1 MAEPVRFQHFEV
13 PLRGDGSLFEL
24 GRGAMGITYKAFDTN
39 LRCFV
44 ALKVINATFLGS
56 EVARERFLREARAA
70 AALRH
75 PNVATVFHLGEEGGD
90 WFYAMEFVDGE
101 TVEAMM
107 KREGAIPTATALG
120 IVIQV
125 ARALGAAQK
134 QGLVH
139 RDIKPSNLM
148 LVREDDGEFTVKV
161 IDFGLAK
168 NSAGTGEDTAT
179 LTVGGFLGTPHFA
192 SPEQLDERELDV
204 RSDIYSLGVTLYYM
218 LAGRAPFSG
227 SLAQVMS
234 QHLHR
239 EPPLETLSGQPPQ
252 VVDLLR
258 HMLAKDPG
266 GRPQTP
272 SDLRHEAE
280 VCLAAVNGAPGV
292 ATPATPADS
301 ENFETQILD
310 APPPAEPMEPATG
323 AVLAGRYR
331 IVREMKATGSGR
343 LFKAE
348 MVETADPVA
357 LLVLEPSLV
366 PSAEAYTRLEDQVA
380 ALQKMESPAIQKI
393 LSLERLDQM
402 SFLAM
407 EWVEGPSLLDLL
419 RSRKALSPT
428 EALAVLRPLA
438 SGFEVLFSSGFP
450 CPDVATHD
458 VMLPGADVTVP
469 VPAAPPVKFSALPRG
484 KSDGNPEATMVT
496 SSFATLRD
504 GGAFDGREMRGYVY
518 AVASLAYE
526 MLGGVKSGPGIA
538 IPIPGLS
545 ETANSSLRR
554 ALDPAASFDT
564 IAAFL
569 SAFESGMGSSPQPP
583 KPAPA
588 PSSPAAPP
596 PLPPAAKSGFP
607 ISLLIGLG
615 VVILLAAG
623 GAFFMLPKPAAPKPD
638 PVAAATP
645 APMASPSPTATA
657 SATPVATPTLD
668 PVAEGLANA
677 RKIASDDPAAALATL
692 VALAK
697 AHSDRPEARDAV
709 VEFVTALRARR
720 DALNPGQ
727 VASLREPLEAAAGLD
742 VVEAQLTLGEDLL
755 EDDPKDALKWLLAAA
770 KNGNT
775 DAMVLS
781 GFALARG
788 AGSGSPDLPAA
799 FDWFQRA
806 ADRGDGRAMFALG
819 ECYYYSK
826 GVTRDPRLALEWLNK
841 AAEQNNVRALDM
853 LGTLYSKGVPGVLPR
868 DLHKAFWYFTAAK
881 NLGFAPAYGNLG
893 ALFMNA
899 PPEQAD
905 KKLAV
910 ELFKQGAE
918 KGDPR
923 CMYFYASCLRDG
935 LGEVTKDKAAA
946 QDWYVKAAELGVQ
959 EARDWCRANNV
970 NFPVKTPR

>member
-168 NSAGTGEDTAT
+168 NTAGGGDDTAT
-179 LTVGGFLGTPHFA
+179 LTMGGFLGTPHFA

-258 HMLAKDPG
+258 HMLAKDPA

-272 SDLRHEAE
+272 SDLRREAE
-280 VCLAAVNGAPGV
+280 VCLSTVNGSPVAAP
-292 ATPATPADS
+292 PATAADP

-310 APPPAEPMEPATG
+310 EAPPSGPLEPATG

-331 IVREMKATGSGR
+331 IVREMKASGSGR
-343 LFKAE
+343 VFQAE
-348 MVETADPVA
+348 VVETAEPVA
-357 LLVLEPSLV
+357 LLVLDPSV
-366 PSAEAYTRLEDQVA
+366 IPSAEAYTRLEDQVA
-380 ALQKMESPAIQKI
+380 ALQKIESPAIQKI
-393 LSLERLDQM
+393 LSLERLDQV
-402 SFLAM
+402 SFLTM
-407 EWVEGPSLLDLL
+407 EWVDGPSLLDLL
-419 RSRKALSPT
+419 RSRKALSPA

-438 SGFEVLFSSGFP
+438 SGFEALCASGFP
-450 CPDVATHD
+450 CPDVASHD
-458 VMLPGADVTVP
+458 VMLPGADITVP
-469 VPAAPPVKFSALPRG
+469 VPAAPAVKINALTCG
-484 KSDGNPEATMVT
+484 SSGGNPETTMVT

-504 GGAFDGREMRGYVY
+504 GGAFDGCEARGYVY
-518 AVASLAYE
+518 SVASLAYE
-526 MLGGVKSGPGIA
+526 MLGGVKSDTA

-569 SAFESGMGSSPQPP
+569 SAFESGMGSSPQLPNP
-583 KPAPA
+583 VPAPA
-588 PSSPAAPP
+588 GPP

-607 ISLLIGLG
+607 IPLMIGLG
-615 VVILLAAG
+615 SVILLAAAG
-623 GAFFMLPKPAAPKPD
+623 VFFLLPKPTAPSPA
-638 PVAAATP
+638 PVAATTP
-645 APMASPSPTATA
+645 APLASSSPTPAP
-657 SATPVATPTLD
+657 SATPVATATPD

-720 DALNPGQ
+720 DELNPGQ
-727 VASLREPLEAAAGLD
+727 VASLREPLEASAGLD
-742 VVEAQLTLGEDLL
+742 VVESQLTLGEELL
-755 EDDPKDALKWLLAAA
+755 ESDPKDALKWLLAAA

-775 DAMVLS
+775 DAMVLA
-781 GFALARG
+781 GLALARG
-788 AGSGSPDLPAA
+788 VGSGSPDLPAA

-806 ADRGDGRAMFALG
+806 ADRGDGRAMFAVG

-853 LGTLYSKGVPGVLPR
+853 LGTLFSKSIPGVLPR
-868 DLHKAFWYFTAAK
+868 DLPKAFWYFTAAK
-881 NLGFAPAYGNLG
+881 DLGFAPAYGNLG

-899 PPEQAD
+899 PPGQAD

-910 ELFKQGAE
+910 DLFKQGAE

-970 NFPVKTPR
+970 PVKAPR